1 MQKLLKLALVL
12 AIGFATVSLFAASSE
27 TNRIVWNKAKDR
39 VDADVR
45 GLELWPL
52 LERVKKETGWE
63 IFVEPGSKHEASA
76 KFKNAQ
82 SGEALRLLLGDLN
95 FALVPRSNA
104 ASRLYVFRT
113 AANNATLAVRATPKS
128 AAPKRVSNELIVR
141 VKPGTD
147 IEALARALG
156 AKVTGKLGGAGIYR
170 LEFPDEAAANAA
182 KDQMASNNDVTGID
196 YNYYFDQPQP
206 VSGFAGSGV
215 NALQN
220 SLQLNPPGDSGRILI
235 GLVDTGVQSMG
246 ANLDKF
252 VAKQISVAGDSAL
265 DPNMPSHGTTMAETL
280 LGSLASVTKGSTSAQ
295 ILSVDVYGPNESTTS
310 WNVANGIVQAV
321 NNGANVINLSLGGTA
336 DSPMLKDLIAAVIA
350 KGIPV
355 FAAAGNEPV
364 ATPFY
369 PAAYPGVVA
378 VTGVEQGK
386 IAPYA
391 NYGSFVDVGAPGTS
405 TVYFGNRVWMVQGTS
420 ASAAYV
426 SGVAAGLADTTHQSW
441 SQIQQT
447 ILKALPVPGAK

>member
-1 MQKLLKLALVL
+1 
-12 AIGFATVSLFAASSE
+12 
-27 TNRIVWNKAKDR
+27 
-39 VDADVR
+39 
-45 GLELWPL
+45 
-52 LERVKKETGWE
+52 
-63 IFVEPGSKHEASA
+63 
-76 KFKNAQ
+76 
-82 SGEALRLLLGDLN
+82 
-95 FALVPRSNA
+95 
-104 ASRLYVFRT
+104 
-113 AANNATLAVRATPKS
+113 
-128 AAPKRVSNELIVR
+128 
-141 VKPGTD
+141 
-147 IEALARALG
+147 
-156 AKVTGKLGGAGIYR
+156 
-170 LEFPDEAAANAA
+170 
-182 KDQMASNNDVTGID
+182 
-196 YNYYFDQPQP
+196 

-426 SGVAAGLADTTHQSW
+426 SGVAAGLA
-441 SQIQQT
+441 
-447 ILKALPVPGAK
+447 